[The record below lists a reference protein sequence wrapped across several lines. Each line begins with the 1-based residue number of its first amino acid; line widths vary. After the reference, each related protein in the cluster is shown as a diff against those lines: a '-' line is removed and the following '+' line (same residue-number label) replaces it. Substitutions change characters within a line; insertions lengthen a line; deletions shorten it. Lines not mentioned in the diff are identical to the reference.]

1 MSSAQAIF
9 PGSISG
15 SVATIASTN
24 GSLRI
29 LLSMSGVGAEI
40 FSPGNWKPGVQIR
53 DGRRG
58 SRPEA
63 AVKRAKIGLKFC

>member
-1 MSSAQAIF
+1 MSSARTIL
-9 PGSISG
+9 PGTVSG

-24 GSLRI
+24 GSFRI
-29 LLSMSGVGAEI
+29 LLSVSGVGAEI

-58 SRPEA
+58 SRPEV